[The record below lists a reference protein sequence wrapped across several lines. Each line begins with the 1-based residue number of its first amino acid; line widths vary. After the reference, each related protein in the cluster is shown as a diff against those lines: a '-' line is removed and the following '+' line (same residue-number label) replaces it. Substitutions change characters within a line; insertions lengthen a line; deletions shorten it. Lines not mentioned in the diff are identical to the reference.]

1 MTTTVRANVD
11 CLRSESSLRINHL
24 GQPVGEP
31 VPGWVTRPRPPRTAI
46 VGRYCRIEPLDASRH
61 AEQLF
66 AAYQED
72 PDGHNW
78 TYLPVD
84 PFADVSAYRTWIA
97 EIAAKDDP
105 LFHAIVD
112 AETGEADG
120 VAALMRID
128 PANGVIE
135 VGHINYSP
143 RLQATTAAT
152 EAMYLLM
159 RRSFDELGYRRY
171 EWKCDS
177 LNEPSCRAAERLGF
191 TFEGTFRQ
199 AWVVKGR
206 NRDTAWFSIIDSE
219 WPAIRAALESWLA
232 PGNFDDDGQQRRRL
246 SEFLAARSAT

>member
-1 MTTTVRANVD
+1 MA
-11 CLRSESSLRINHL
+11 
-24 GQPVGEP
+24 
-31 VPGWVTRPRPPRTAI
+31 
-46 VGRYCRIEPLDASRH
+46 GRCCRVEPLDPQRH
-61 AEQLF
+61 AEDLF

-72 PDGHNW
+72 PDGRHW
-78 TYLPVD
+78 TYLPIE
-84 PFADVSAYRTWIA
+84 PFRDLEAYRRWLA

-112 AETGEADG
+112 ADDDAACG
-120 VAALMRID
+120 VASFMRID
-128 PANGVIE
+128 PPNGVIE

-152 EAMYLLM
+152 EAMYLMM
-159 RRSFDELGYRRY
+159 RRAFDELGYRRY

-206 NRDTAWFSIIDSE
+206 NRDTSWFSIVDTE
-219 WPAIRAALESWLA
+219 WPAIRTAFETWLS
-232 PGNFDDDGQQRRRL
+232 PDNFDEEGVQKRRL
-246 SEFLAARSAT
+246 SDVRA